1 MNTYNV
7 ELTIDEITELHVTL
21 VLRREQLIQDQS
33 SNNKTI
39 QAIATRQL
47 ERVSPMVE
55 YFNSIVVDHYQNLAE
70 SE

>member
-1 MNTYNV
+1 MNAYTV

-21 VLRREQLIQDQS
+21 VLRREQLIQEQS

-47 ERVSPMVE
+47 ERISPMLE
-55 YFNSIVVDHYQNLAE
+55 YFNSIVIEHYQTVTE
-70 SE
+70 SK

>member
-21 VLRREQLIQDQS
+21 VLRREQLIHDQS
-33 SNNKTI
+33 SQNKVI

-47 ERVSPMVE
+47 ERISPMIE
-55 YFNSIVVDHYQNLAE
+55 YFNSIVVDHYQAATE
-70 SE
+70 SN

>member
-1 MNTYNV
+1 MNAYTV

-21 VLRREQLIQDQS
+21 VLRREQLIQEQS

-47 ERVSPMVE
+47 ERISPMLE
-55 YFNSIVVDHYQNLAE
+55 YFNFIVIEHYQTVAE
-70 SE
+70 SK

>member
-1 MNTYNV
+1 MNAYTV

-21 VLRREQLIQDQS
+21 VLRREQLIQEQS

-47 ERVSPMVE
+47 ERISPMLE
-55 YFNSIVVDHYQNLAE
+55 YFNSIVIEHYQTVAE
-70 SE
+70 SK

>member
-21 VLRREQLIQDQS
+21 VLRREQLLQDQS
-33 SNNKTI
+33 SNNKII

-47 ERVSPMVE
+47 DRVSPMIE
-55 YFNSIVVDHYQNLAE
+55 YFNSIVIEHYQTLA
-70 SE
+70 

>member
-21 VLRREQLIQDQS
+21 VLRRVQLLQDQS

-55 YFNSIVVDHYQNLAE
+55 YFNSIVIEHYQAVA
-70 SE
+70 